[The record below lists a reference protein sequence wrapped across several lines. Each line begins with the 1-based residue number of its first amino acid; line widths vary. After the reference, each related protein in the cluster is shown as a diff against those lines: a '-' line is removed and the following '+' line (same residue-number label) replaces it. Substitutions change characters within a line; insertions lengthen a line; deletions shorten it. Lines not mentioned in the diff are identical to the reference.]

1 MPAFSRLTRVSKRH
15 NLPWFQAL
23 AVESFVRLYRR
34 KFFRMILRSF
44 FRLKRPLGIFFVVG
58 CYNSGTTVIKNAISL
73 HPDVAIAP
81 IEGDRLT
88 SALSSYETG
97 GWPRCLFGNCNEV
110 IADRRHGKVEANL
123 FWSDLRPWVDSH
135 KYFLEKSISNT
146 VRIPLLRKA
155 FPGTRFIC
163 VVRDV
168 EGVIQGIRRRSR
180 PHDLARKILGTSE
193 YPRDLLTRQW
203 RFFYSLVLQDTNA
216 EKDVYFCSYEKF
228 IAEPQAEVAKLYE
241 FLGLSPQP
249 LAYHDSILSV
259 GGRSLTI
266 QNESTFGEWID
277 SADRL
282 HEKLES
288 IS

>member
-1 MPAFSRLTRVSKRH
+1 MPPFSRLARVSKRH
-15 NLPWFQAL
+15 NLPWYQAL
-23 AVESFVRLYRR
+23 VVESFVRLYRR
-34 KFFRMILRSF
+34 ALFRRILRPFFRP
-44 FRLKRPLGIFFVVG
+44 KRPLGIFFVVG

-73 HPDVAIAP
+73 HPDVATAP

-88 SALSSYETG
+88 GALLPYETG
-97 GWPRCLFGNCNEV
+97 GWPRCLFGNCHEV
-110 IADRRHGKVEANL
+110 VTDRRHGKVDADL
-123 FWSDLRPWVDSH
+123 FWSDLRPWIDTH

-168 EGVIQGIRRRSR
+168 EGVVQGIQRRSR
-180 PHDLARKILGTSE
+180 PYGLARKILGASE
-193 YPRDLLTRQW
+193 YSHELLSRQW
-203 RFFYSLVLQDTNA
+203 RFFYSLVLEDMST
-216 EKDVYFCSYEKF
+216 EKDIYFCSYEKF
-228 IAEPQAEVAKLYE
+228 ISEPDTEVAKLYE

-249 LAYHDSILSV
+249 LAYRNSRLSV
-259 GGRSLTI
+259 GERSLEI
-266 QNESTFGEWID
+266 HSESTLGERID
-277 SADRL
+277 SASRL